1 LSSEIVVA
9 SARSVGT
16 TEITECT
23 EKNSFLSVW
32 NNESAEITK
41 KNGVPVSVSS
51 VCSVVDL
58 KPGS

>member
-1 LSSEIVVA
+1 VVA